1 MEAEILAL
9 KEAIQCAAAA
19 AQSAALVLTQMLAAY
34 RSGNSTI
41 PELVDEVS
49 AAMAAT
55 AAESDNLHAAVE
67 AAREAGWL

>member
-1 MEAEILAL
+1 METEILDL
-9 KEAIQCAAAA
+9 EYAIQCAAAA
-19 AQSAALVLTQMLAAY
+19 AQSAASILTQLLAVY

-67 AAREAGWL
+67 AAREAGLV